1 MNETGIWELEK
12 HSLLVFRTTPSKST
26 WRVNFRKYTWSPVQ
40 QRLSSRIITVG
51 RFTTAS
57 ILWLSWFPGSTG
69 MGNLEP
75 QTRPQPLP
83 GSRPKYLYAF
93 QGSAP
98 WSRPQG
104 RCGSEEPWR
113 LKDTGSAHKRTSPPA
128 TRWGERARKRP
139 LVWWRDRVQGLAI
152 VGNTS
157 LISVYPTNHYIL
169 SAFLLSLTH
178 FSYQS
183 LLFPYF
189 LVFLPFSHY
198 LLTIFMISTIIFE
211 QMMPRALF
219 RAPSLYFL
227 GPPRHFNSAVLQ
239 SPPTQHVSEFII
251 FFPKLALHFVSSQW
265 PHHSLGEPDWCTFF
279 SPLSLVPS

>member
-93 QGSAP
+93 QGAAP

-113 LKDTGSAHKRTSPPA
+113 LKATGSAHKRTSPPA

-152 VGNTS
+152 VGNCQGRVRSSGCSAHGGERGKKQVALAGLTPFLKEKELHLTPS
-157 LISVYPTNHYIL
+157 ANFWTVYLGGHGDKISAH
-169 SAFLLSLTH
+169 
-178 FSYQS
+178 
-183 LLFPYF
+183 
-189 LVFLPFSHY
+189 
-198 LLTIFMISTIIFE
+198 E
-211 QMMPRALF
+211 RKPRPG
-219 RAPSLYFL
+219 R
-227 GPPRHFNSAVLQ
+227 RR
-239 SPPTQHVSEFII
+239 T
-251 FFPKLALHFVSSQW
+251 
-265 PHHSLGEPDWCTFF
+265 
-279 SPLSLVPS
+279 